1 MKIISLLVG
10 LWLIGTASP
19 TFAQRAILPHGDPT
33 VEGDSNEQTSN
44 QRREE
49 IRDQR
54 LKQQGQGENY
64 RIEGGPTK
72 QEQGHSPGRE
82 NKQAETGLS
91 IPGRQDTGLSDP
103 TVNPGQ
109 AGKPTNR

>member
-1 MKIISLLVG
+1 M
-10 LWLIGTASP
+10 IGTTSP
-19 TFAQRAILPHGDPT
+19 AFAQRAILPHGDPT
-33 VEGDSNEQTSN
+33 VEGDSKEQPTD

-64 RIEGGPTK
+64 RIEGGPTE
-72 QEQGHSPGRE
+72 QEQGHSSE
-82 NKQAETGLS
+82 SKNKQPRTGAS
-91 IPGRQDTGLSDP
+91 IQGKQDTGLSDP

-109 AGKPTNR
+109 AAKPSNR